1 MAEYW
6 KQYKRAL
13 RIYEHTE
20 DLRNHLLNHQETY
33 GALGPSDLI
42 RLEFLSK
49 RLSRVRN
56 DVTRWELLLSWFP
69 YQGEVYSEVAGN
81 EASFRI
87 RLAHPSVMEFIR
99 PMERLLD
106 RIESLELLECEL
118 KSKKADS
125 GNLSAD
131 DELRLVFCS
140 ARLER
145 YIEEY
150 EWWFQVLSRDP
161 FCNACIV
168 DYQPGEVFHDAI
180 GDEAYNLRV

>member
-49 RLSRVRN
+49 RLSRVEG
-56 DVTRWELLLSWFP
+56 DVDRWETLLSWFP

-87 RLAHPSVMEFIR
+87 RLAHPPVREIIR
-99 PMERLLD
+99 RMERLLD

-118 KSKKADS
+118 QSKKADC
-125 GNLSAD
+125 GELSAE
-131 DELRLVFCS
+131 DELRLDFCP
-140 ARLER
+140 ARLAR
-145 YIEEY
+145 YVEEY
-150 EWWFQVLSRDP
+150 EWWFRVIFKDP
-161 FCNACIV
+161 FYNACIV
-168 DYQPGEVFHDAI
+168 DYQQKEVFHDAI
-180 GDEAYNLRV
+180 GDEDCHLRV